1 MIYIKANFLKSIL
14 SYLHGVLH
22 FLHTS
27 VRGWAE
33 ATTVGDKVV
42 DLATPTTTVTA
53 SVPTSAASTL
63 PGPSAS
69 ATTTTAAASNGPMRV
84 VLPIGTYAKQ
94 LN

>member
-1 MIYIKANFLKSIL
+1 M

-42 DLATPTTTVTA
+42 DLATPTSTVTA
-53 SVPTSAASTL
+53 SVPTSAASML
-63 PGPSAS
+63 PGPSTS
-69 ATTTTAAASNGPMRV
+69 ATTTTTAAASNGPMRL
-84 VLPIGTYAKQ
+84 VLPIGT
-94 LN
+94 

>member
-1 MIYIKANFLKSIL
+1 M

-42 DLATPTTTVTA
+42 DLATPTSTVRA

-63 PGPSAS
+63 PGPSTS
-69 ATTTTAAASNGPMRV
+69 ATTTTTAAASNGPMRL
-84 VLPIGTYAKQ
+84 VLPIGT
-94 LN
+94 

>member
-1 MIYIKANFLKSIL
+1 M

-42 DLATPTTTVTA
+42 DLATTTMVLLRRL
-53 SVPTSAASTL
+53 VVVAALMCCLYLCSY
-63 PGPSAS
+63 
-69 ATTTTAAASNGPMRV
+69 
-84 VLPIGTYAKQ
+84 GTP
-94 LN
+94 

>member
-1 MIYIKANFLKSIL
+1 M

-42 DLATPTTTVTA
+42 DLATPTLLTTTTVTA
-53 SVPTSAASTL
+53 AAVLASML
-63 PGPSAS
+63 PGAS
-69 ATTTTAAASNGPMRV
+69 ATTTTASNGPMRV
-84 VLPIGTYAKQ
+84 VLPIGTYASR
-94 LN
+94 